1 MRATGQDATSAPSG
15 RSRSEC
21 GAVPPEMETCARL
34 STHSSGLFRAAI
46 CIGKAVGIGPRDKRA
61 KAARSEAIGR
71 LNISSQYRK
80 THAPL
85 YSRPRGHDDPN
96 DEGGDHHRDDES
108 EYRTE
113 VHRRELAARI
123 VALLR
128 RGVSGPTTSPGT
140 STTLVSH
147 PLGSEGPATRVR
159 GTLGEADPCQRGGWS
174 SNRIRFVTKISQL
187 HR

>member
-128 RGVSGPTTSPGT
+128 RWVSGPTTSRRDFHHACQSG
-140 STTLVSH
+140 
-147 PLGSEGPATRVR
+147 PLDRRRGPVAQAPWGRPILANEVV
-159 GTLGEADPCQRGGWS
+159 G
-174 SNRIRFVTKISQL
+174 
-187 HR
+187 HRTVCGL